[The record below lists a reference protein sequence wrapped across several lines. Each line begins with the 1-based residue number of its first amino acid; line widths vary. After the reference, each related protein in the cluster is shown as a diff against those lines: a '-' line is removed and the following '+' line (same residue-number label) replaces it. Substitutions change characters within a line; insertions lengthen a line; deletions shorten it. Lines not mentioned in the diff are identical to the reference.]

1 VNDEKRHPIP
11 LPDHPRRSLTPP
23 AQLPPR
29 PVPPQRALTPGAR
42 KAVKNDFELDASTP
56 ARNETAAVY
65 SSLLSVF
72 DAMSQA
78 ERFEFVELARVFAGL
93 DAHKRNVAMIAL
105 RNLADI

>member
-1 VNDEKRHPIP
+1 V
-11 LPDHPRRSLTPP
+11 LTAP
-23 AQLPPR
+23 AHLPPR
-29 PVPPQRALTPGAR
+29 PDLPPRALTPTAR
-42 KAVKNDFELDASTP
+42 KALKDDFGLDDSTP

-72 DAMSQA
+72 DSMTQA

-105 RNLADI
+105 RNLADL